1 MSLRPNG
8 GTIQPGDR
16 LEVEGC
22 GNGEDTG
29 LKQHEH
35 FQTVSFSLQTKRYKT
50 VDLIIFIHTPCRL
63 QPVTVILDSPA
74 TMARSLSQTL
84 ALTLTRLS
92 HPSLHR
98 SSSQLLAFR
107 CRSNRPENRFLTE
120 NGFLTE
126 LDLEASDPDLEI
138 LRILKL
144 DDAIDQIHVRRRRRI
159 GCRSFPGRRFGCRL
173 GGGFSGLADLVGK
186 LAYVLSEDEAMSL
199 TTVRGWPSSSYFV
212 NGE

>member
-1 MSLRPNG
+1 M
-8 GTIQPGDR
+8 
-16 LEVEGC
+16 
-22 GNGEDTG
+22 
-29 LKQHEH
+29 
-35 FQTVSFSLQTKRYKT
+35 SFSLQTKRYKT

-144 DDAIDQIHVRRRRRI
+144 DDAIDRIHVKKATPDWLPFVP
-159 GCRSFPGRRFGCRL
+159 GSSFWVPPRGR
-173 GGGFSGLADLVGK
+173 FSGLADLVGK